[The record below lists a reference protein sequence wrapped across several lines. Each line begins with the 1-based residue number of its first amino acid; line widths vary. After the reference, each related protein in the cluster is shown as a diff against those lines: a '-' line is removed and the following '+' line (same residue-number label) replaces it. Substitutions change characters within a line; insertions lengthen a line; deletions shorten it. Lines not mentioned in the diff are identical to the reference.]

1 MRAIVRR
8 QVETMSK
15 SADGASNSEDGAAT
29 AETGPLGRQALKSK
43 RTRDKIL
50 QSAISLIKEG
60 GYSSASASRIAERAG
75 ITWGA
80 AQHHFGSKDDIL
92 DAVMD
97 ISHARFTARM
107 ASPALRT
114 GSLADR
120 VELFVDAMWEH
131 YQEDVYLAGLE
142 ILLAGR
148 NIAERPMQAIL
159 FERRGREH
167 IRTLRDIFRDSKLD
181 DENLQEALVFTHC
194 LLTGLTVEKL
204 LEGEIRNVDRHIRRG
219 KIMLLTILS
228 GI

>member
-1 MRAIVRR
+1 
-8 QVETMSK
+8 MSDTEEV
-15 SADGASNSEDGAAT
+15 A
-29 AETGPLGRQALKSK
+29 LGRQALKSK
-43 RTRDKIL
+43 NTRDKIL

-92 DAVMD
+92 DAVTD
-97 ISHARFTARM
+97 ISHARFTERM
-107 ASPALRT
+107 AAPDLRV

-120 VELFVDAMWEH
+120 VDLFVDRMWEH

-148 NIAERPMQAIL
+148 TSGTPGMQANT

-167 IRTLRDIFRDSKLD
+167 IKTLREIFYDSGLD
-181 DENLQEALVFTHC
+181 DSHLQEALVFLHC
-194 LLTGLTVEKL
+194 FLTGLTLEKL
-204 LEGEIRNVDRHIRRG
+204 LEGEVRNISRHIRRG

-228 GI
+228 DI